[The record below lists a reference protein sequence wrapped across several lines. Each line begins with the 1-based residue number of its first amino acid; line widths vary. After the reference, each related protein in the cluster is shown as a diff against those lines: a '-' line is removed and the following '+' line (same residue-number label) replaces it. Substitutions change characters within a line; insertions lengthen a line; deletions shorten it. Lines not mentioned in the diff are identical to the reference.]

1 MEKICVTVSMEEER
15 LKALEFA
22 LKKKNS
28 SVQRRMDDALRQ
40 LYEKKCRNPSGNMWT
55 VCWLRRP
62 VPADRCGRRRRQT
75 SRQRLCSRRSNH
87 GICQRKRTI

>member
-1 MEKICVTVSMEEER
+1 MEKVCVTVSMEEER

-40 LYEKKCRNPSGNMWT
+40 LYEKEVRQFPFLPPFHRKT
-55 VCWLRRP
+55 VLIAGIFLQYGRFCPILYLRH
-62 VPADRCGRRRRQT
+62 T
-75 SRQRLCSRRSNH
+75 KS
-87 GICQRKRTI
+87 KRIGLR

>member
-1 MEKICVTVSMEEER
+1 MEKVCVTVSMEEER

-40 LYEKKCRNPSGNMWT
+40 LYEKEVPEPIREYVDSLLAPPPRP
-55 VCWLRRP
+55 RRP
-62 VPADRCGRRRRQT
+62 VRAAKATEESSKTEQIL
-75 SRQRLCSRRSNH
+75 SMSE
-87 GICQRKRTI
+87 

>member
-1 MEKICVTVSMEEER
+1 MEKVCVTVSMEEER

-40 LYEKKCRNPSGNMWT
+40 LYEKEVPEPIRGNMWT
-55 VCWLRRP
+55 ACWLRRP
-62 VPADRCGRRRRQT
+62 VPADR
-75 SRQRLCSRRSNH
+75 
-87 GICQRKRTI
+87 

>member
-15 LKALEFA
+15 LKALEFV

-28 SVQRRMDDALRQ
+28 SVQRRMDDALRL
-40 LYEKKCRNPSGNMWT
+40 LYEKEVPEPIREYVDSLLAPP
-55 VCWLRRP
+55 P

-75 SRQRLCSRRSNH
+75 SRQQLYSRRSNH

>member
-28 SVQRRMDDALRQ
+28 SVQRRMDDALRL
-40 LYEKKCRNPSGNMWT
+40 LYEKEVPEPIREYVDSLLAPPP
-55 VCWLRRP
+55 RP
-62 VPADRCGRRRRQT
+62 RAAKAANEQAT
-75 SRQRLCSRRSNH
+75 AIQ
-87 GICQRKRTI
+87 QEK

>member
-40 LYEKKCRNPSGNMWT
+40 LYEKEVPEPIREYVDSLLAP
-55 VCWLRRP
+55 RRP
-62 VPADRCGRRRRQT
+62 VRAAKATNEQAAAM
-75 SRQRLCSRRSNH
+75 Q
-87 GICQRKRTI
+87 QEE

>member
-1 MEKICVTVSMEEER
+1 MEKVCVTVSMEEER

-40 LYEKKCRNPSGNMWT
+40 LYEKEVPEPIREYVDSLLAPPPRP
-55 VCWLRRP
+55 RRP
-62 VPADRCGRRRRQT
+62 ARAVKATNEQAAAA
-75 SRQRLCSRRSNH
+75 Q
-87 GICQRKRTI
+87 QEE

>member
-40 LYEKKCRNPSGNMWT
+40 LYGNMWT

-62 VPADRCGRRRRQT
+62 VHADRYGRQRRRT

-87 GICQRKRTI
+87 GTA